1 MKSKLINLL
10 LVLVFVAGLS
20 LLLYPTIADAY
31 NSYLQSRI
39 ILSYSE
45 QVDAMET
52 AVYEA
57 EMAQAKAYN
66 ARLLER
72 EHPYKLTEELEEQ
85 YWQMLDISQIM
96 GYVEIPTIDVTL
108 PIAHGT
114 EKDTL
119 EDYVGHLKWSSLPVG
134 GKSTH
139 SVISGHRGLPSSEL
153 FTNIDRLEIGDVFY
167 IHVLGQTLEYW
178 VDQINVVLP
187 TDYTNLGIVEGRDY
201 VTLMTCTPYGIN
213 SHRLLVR
220 GIRIDRNLI
229 PEMEN
234 VQIKNEIQ
242 SVDMMVL
249 IPVILV
255 ILSCLVFVFLALP
268 GGGSKKKRTRKE
280 KQHGKE

>member
-1 MKSKLINLL
+1 MKNKLMNLL
-10 LVLVFVAGLS
+10 LVLIFVAGLS

-45 QVDAMET
+45 QVDTMES

-57 EMAQAKAYN
+57 EMAEAKAYN

-72 EHPYKLTEELEEQ
+72 EHPYKLTEELEEE
-85 YWQMLDISQIM
+85 YWQMLDISHIM

-229 PEMEN
+229 PEMDDIR
-234 VQIKNEIQ
+234 IKNEIQ
-242 SVDMMVL
+242 SVDLMVL

-255 ILSCLVFVFLALP
+255 ILSCLVFVLMALP
-268 GGGSKKKRTRKE
+268 GGGGKKKNKRKG
-280 KQHGKE
+280 KRHGKE

>member
-1 MKSKLINLL
+1 MNRKPLNLL
-10 LVLVFVAGLS
+10 LVLIFVAGLS

-31 NSYLQSRI
+31 NAYLQSRI
-39 ILSYSE
+39 ILEYSE
-45 QVDAMET
+45 QVDEMEQ

-57 EMAQAKAYN
+57 ELAEAKAYN
-66 ARLLER
+66 RDLLNR
-72 EHPYKLTEELEEQ
+72 ETPYKLTEELESR
-85 YWQMLDISQIM
+85 YWQTLDISNVM
-96 GYVEIPTIDVTL
+96 AYVEIPSINVTL

-119 EDYVGHLKWSSLPVG
+119 EDFVGHLKWSSLPVG
-134 GKSTH
+134 GESTH

-178 VDQINVVLP
+178 VDSINVVLP
-187 TDYTNLGIVEGRDY
+187 TDYSKLGIVEGRDY

-220 GIRIDRNLI
+220 GVRIDRSLI
-229 PEMEN
+229 PDGEN

-242 SVDMMVL
+242 AVDLMVL
-249 IPVILV
+249 IPVVLV
-255 ILSCLVFVFLALP
+255 ILSILVFVTMILQS
-268 GGGSKKKRTRKE
+268 GKRKSRKE
-280 KQHGKE
+280 KNNGEK

>member
-1 MKSKLINLL
+1 MKNKLMNVL
-10 LVLVFVAGLS
+10 LVLIFAAGLS

-52 AVYEA
+52 AAYEA

-229 PEMEN
+229 PEREN

>member
-1 MKSKLINLL
+1 MKNKLFNIL
-10 LVLVFVAGLS
+10 LVLIFVAGLS
-20 LLLYPTIADAY
+20 LLLYPTISDAY

-39 ILSYSE
+39 ILAYSE
-45 QVDAMET
+45 QVNALEN
-52 AVYEA
+52 AVYET
-57 EMAQAKAYN
+57 EMAEAKAYN
-66 ARLLER
+66 ASLLDR
-72 EHPYKLTEELEEQ
+72 DHPFKLTEDLEEQ
-85 YWQMLDISQIM
+85 YWQMLDISKIM
-96 GYVEIPTIDVTL
+96 AYVEIPSINVTL

-134 GKSTH
+134 GESTH

-153 FTNIDRLEIGDVFY
+153 FTNIDRLEVGDVFY

-178 VDQINVVLP
+178 VDHISVVLP
-187 TDYTNLGIVEGRDY
+187 TEYDQLGIVEGRDY

-220 GIRIDRNLI
+220 GIRLDSGLS

-234 VQIKNEIQ
+234 AKIRNEIQ
-242 SVDMMVL
+242 PIDLMVL

-255 ILSCLVFVFLALP
+255 ILSCLVFAVMALP
-268 GGGSKKKRTRKE
+268 AGGRKKKKTRKE
-280 KQHGKE
+280 KQNGEE

>member
-52 AVYEA
+52 AAYEA

-229 PEMEN
+229 PEREN

>member
-1 MKSKLINLL
+1 MKNKLMNVL
-10 LVLVFVAGLS
+10 LVLIFAAGLS

-45 QVDAMET
+45 QVDAMES

-57 EMAQAKAYN
+57 EMAEAKAYN

-85 YWQMLDISQIM
+85 YWQTLDISQVM

-134 GKSTH
+134 GESTH

>member
-1 MKSKLINLL
+1 MKNKLFNIL
-10 LVLVFVAGLS
+10 LVLIFVAGLS
-20 LLLYPTIADAY
+20 LLLYPTISDAY

-39 ILSYSE
+39 ILAYSE
-45 QVDAMET
+45 QVNALEN
-52 AVYEA
+52 AVYET
-57 EMAQAKAYN
+57 EMAEAKAYN
-66 ARLLER
+66 ASLLDR
-72 EHPYKLTEELEEQ
+72 DHPFKLTEDLEEQ
-85 YWQMLDISQIM
+85 YWQMLDISKIM
-96 GYVEIPTIDVTL
+96 AYVEIPSINVTL

-134 GKSTH
+134 GESTH

-153 FTNIDRLEIGDVFY
+153 FTNIDRLEVGDVFY

-178 VDQINVVLP
+178 VDHISVVLP
-187 TDYTNLGIVEGRDY
+187 TEYDQLGIVEGRDY

-220 GIRIDRNLI
+220 GIRLDSGLS

-234 VQIKNEIQ
+234 AKIRNEIQ
-242 SVDMMVL
+242 PIDLMVL

-255 ILSCLVFVFLALP
+255 ILSCLVFAVMALP
-268 GGGSKKKRTRKE
+268 VGGRKKKKTRKE
-280 KQHGKE
+280 KQNGEE

>member
-1 MKSKLINLL
+1 MKNKLMNVL
-10 LVLVFVAGLS
+10 LVLIFAAGLS

-45 QVDAMET
+45 QVDAMES

-57 EMAQAKAYN
+57 EMAEAKAYN

-85 YWQMLDISQIM
+85 YWQTLDISQVM

-134 GKSTH
+134 GESTH

-178 VDQINVVLP
+178 VDHISVVLP
-187 TDYTNLGIVEGRDY
+187 TEYNNLGIVEGRDY

>member
-1 MKSKLINLL
+1 MKNKLMNLL
-10 LVLVFVAGLS
+10 LVLIFVAGLS

-45 QVDAMET
+45 QVDAMEN

-66 ARLLER
+66 ASLLER
-72 EHPYKLTEELEEQ
+72 EHPYKLTEELEEE
-85 YWQMLDISQIM
+85 YWQMLDISHIM

-134 GKSTH
+134 GESTH

>member
-1 MKSKLINLL
+1 MKNKLMNVL
-10 LVLVFVAGLS
+10 LVLIFAAGLS

-45 QVDAMET
+45 QVDAMES

-57 EMAQAKAYN
+57 EMAEAKAYN

-85 YWQMLDISQIM
+85 YWQTLDISQVM

-134 GKSTH
+134 GESTH

-178 VDQINVVLP
+178 VDHISVVLP
-187 TDYTNLGIVEGRDY
+187 TEYNNLGIVEGRDY

-242 SVDMMVL
+242 SVDLMVL

-255 ILSCLVFVFLALP
+255 ILSCLVFAFLALP
-268 GGGSKKKRTRKE
+268 GGGPKKKKTRKG

>member
-1 MKSKLINLL
+1 MKNKLMNVL
-10 LVLVFVAGLS
+10 LVLIFAAGLS

-57 EMAQAKAYN
+57 EMAEAKAYN

-85 YWQMLDISQIM
+85 YWQTLDISQVM

-134 GKSTH
+134 GESTH

-178 VDQINVVLP
+178 VDHISVVLP
-187 TDYTNLGIVEGRDY
+187 TEYNNLGIVEGRDY

-242 SVDMMVL
+242 SVDLMVL

-255 ILSCLVFVFLALP
+255 ILSCLVFAFLALP
-268 GGGSKKKRTRKE
+268 GGGPKKKKTRKG

>member
-1 MKSKLINLL
+1 MKNKLMNVL
-10 LVLVFVAGLS
+10 LVLIFAAGLS

-45 QVDAMET
+45 QVDAMEN

-66 ARLLER
+66 ASLLER

-85 YWQMLDISQIM
+85 YWQMLDISQVM

-134 GKSTH
+134 GESTH

-229 PEMEN
+229 PEMDDIR
-234 VQIKNEIQ
+234 IKNEIQ
-242 SVDMMVL
+242 SVDLMVL